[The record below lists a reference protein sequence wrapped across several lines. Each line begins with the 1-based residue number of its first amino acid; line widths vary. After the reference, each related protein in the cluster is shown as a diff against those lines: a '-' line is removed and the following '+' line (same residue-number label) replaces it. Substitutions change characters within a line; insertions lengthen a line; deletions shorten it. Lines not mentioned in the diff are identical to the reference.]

1 MLVSARRS
9 PAPSRTGGS
18 AGSTRIADLVEDGVH
33 DAGGEKDL
41 PIRNGYGGTAHD
53 GAVEG
58 LDQIL
63 HAGLHVEIPRQERP
77 PVRDHVSQVLPGQ
90 DHRRDGLPP
99 EGPAP
104 TAPERDTRRT
114 VLGERQ
120 SGLWA
125 VSTT

>member
-41 PIRNGYGGTAHD
+41 PIRNGYGRTAHD

-77 PVRDHVSQVLPGQ
+77 PVRDRSEE
-90 DHRRDGLPP
+90 RRVGK
-99 EGPAP
+99 ECRFRWW
-104 TAPERDTRRT
+104 THH
-114 VLGERQ
+114 
-120 SGLWA
+120 
-125 VSTT
+125 

>member
-41 PIRNGYGGTAHD
+41 PIRNGYGRTAHD

-63 HAGLHVEIPRQERP
+63 YAGLHVEIPRQERP
-77 PVRDHVSQVLPGQ
+77 PVRDHVSQALTGQ
-90 DHRRDGLPP
+90 DHRRDELLHVALEPS
-99 EGPAP
+99 AP
-104 TAPERDTRRT
+104 GREQGRLDMVQDDRA
-114 VLGERQ
+114 LGAAE
-120 SGLWA
+120 
-125 VSTT
+125 